1 MKTSRLGMLFALF
14 ILYLLSACGSA
25 QPTPT
30 PAELEP
36 PTIEMAEVLVY
47 FVDESRF
54 AVGTEP
60 YEVPVV
66 RQIHPDAFLPR
77 LAVQAYFDG
86 PTEEEQAQS
95 LVAVLS
101 GCTGIKDFSILEGVA
116 HVVLDG
122 PCSSNG
128 STLTIAGPL
137 MKTLRQFEEI
147 DYIKLYDAQGQ
158 TGQPFGATDSI
169 PFVLEP

>member
-1 MKTSRLGMLFALF
+1 
-14 ILYLLSACGSA
+14 
-25 QPTPT
+25 
-30 PAELEP
+30 
-36 PTIEMAEVLVY
+36 MAEVLVY
-47 FVDESRF
+47 FVDENRF

-86 PTEEEQAQS
+86 PTEEEQSQG
-95 LVAVLS
+95 LIAVLS
-101 GCTGIKDFSILEGVA
+101 GCTGIKDFSIVGGVA

-122 PCSSNG
+122 PCSSGG

-147 DYIKLYDAQGQ
+147 YFIKLYDAQGQ
-158 TGQPFGATDSI
+158 TGQPLGATDSI

>member
-1 MKTSRLGMLFALF
+1 MKTSTISWLIFLTLFP
-14 ILYLLSACGSA
+14 LLSACSSA
-25 QPTPT
+25 QSTPT
-30 PAELEP
+30 PAEFEP
-36 PTIEMAEVLVY
+36 PTIEMAEVLVF
-47 FVDESRF
+47 FVDENRF

-77 LAVQAYFDG
+77 QAVQAYFDG
-86 PTEEEQAQS
+86 PTEEEQAQG

-101 GCTGIKDFSILEGVA
+101 GCTGIEDFTILEGVA

-122 PCSSNG
+122 PCSSGG

-147 DYIKLYDAQGQ
+147 DYIKLYDSNRQ
-158 TGQPFGATDSI
+158 TGQPLGATDSI